1 MLAHQS
7 VYQTDYIIGL
17 IDEILKEVQENQ
29 ELLNTPAIA
38 LYYYGYK
45 SNTDKKNND
54 HFINLKANIF
64 KHGHLFPRGE
74 LRDISLM
81 AINYCIGQ
89 MNRGKD
95 EFIREAFEL
104 YQQGFKNKTFL
115 ENNFVSP
122 WTFHNVVV
130 IGLKLKD
137 YEVIKNFIN
146 NNQIYLEN
154 KYRESFV
161 NYSFALFYY
170 EKNDFSKAMNYLLQ
184 YEHDEM
190 IINLRA
196 KIMLLKIYYQQD
208 EINALESLL
217 GSMRTYLSR
226 KKVMGYHKEN
236 FKNIIRL
243 TKKLLKVKPYDRDQK
258 DKLKSLIEE
267 ANPLTTDD
275 RNWLLNQLKKI

>member
-1 MLAHQS
+1 
-7 VYQTDYIIGL
+7 
-17 IDEILKEVQENQ
+17 
-29 ELLNTPAIA
+29 
-38 LYYYGYK
+38 
-45 SNTDKKNND
+45 
-54 HFINLKANIF
+54 
-64 KHGHLFPRGE
+64 
-74 LRDISLM
+74 M

-95 EFIREAFEL
+95 EFIFIREAFEL
-104 YQQGFKNKTFL
+104 YQQGFKNKIFL

-130 IGLKLKD
+130 AWLKLKD
-137 YEVIKNFIN
+137 FAGVKTFIN
-146 NNQIYLEN
+146 DNQIYLED

-170 EKNDFSKAMNYLLQ
+170 QKNDFSKAMNYLLQ

-196 KIMLLKIYYQQD
+196 KIMLLKIYYEQD

-226 KKVMGYHKEN
+226 KKVMGYHKAN

-243 TKKLLKVKPYDRDQK
+243 TKKLLKVTPYSKDQK
-258 DKLKSLIEE
+258 AKLEALIKE

-275 RNWLLNQLKKI
+275 RNWLLTQLKKI